1 MINLRFPTHFAPD
14 QDAFERLSEAGFLTA
29 CLQHG
34 SGISEDWTDLS
45 GLDAAELDAAYLDH
59 LAAVA
64 WIEEEVQRSTHSPHL
79 GAWTRHFEW
88 GLLRYVRDVRF
99 ALLHP
104 RVHRALTDL
113 GERSVRGSSP
123 AEVLGL

>member
-14 QDAFERLSEAGFLTA
+14 QDAFERLSRPVSDRLPAAWFRRFRRLDGPDRCRGFSA
-29 CLQHG
+29 RCR
-34 SGISEDWTDLS
+34 
-45 GLDAAELDAAYLDH
+45 YLDH

-64 WIEEEVQRSTHSPHL
+64 WIEEEVQRTTHSPHL

-88 GLLRYVRDVRF
+88 GLLRYLRDVRF

-104 RVHRALTDL
+104 RVHRALTAL
-113 GERSVRGSSP
+113 ASK
-123 AEVLGL
+123 A

>member
-1 MINLRFPTHFAPD
+1 MMNLRFPTHFAPD
-14 QDAFERLSEAGFLTA
+14 QDAFERLSEAGFLSA

-34 SGISEDWTDLS
+34 SGVSDDWTDLTDVEP
-45 GLDAAELDAAYLDH
+45 GALEAAYLDH

-64 WIEEEVQRSTHSPHL
+64 WIEEEVQRTTHSPHL

-88 GLLRYVRDVRF
+88 GLLRYLRDVRF

-104 RVHRALTDL
+104 RVDRALTAL
-113 GERSVRGSSP
+113 GEQSVRGASP
-123 AEVLGL
+123 ADVLGL

>member
-1 MINLRFPTHFAPD
+1 MINVRLPTHFAPD

-34 SGISEDWTDLS
+34 SGVTDDWADLTDVEPGAL
-45 GLDAAELDAAYLDH
+45 EAAYLDY

-64 WIEEEVQRSTHSPHL
+64 WIEEEVQRTTHSPHL

-88 GLLRYVRDVRF
+88 GLLRYLRDVRF

-104 RVHRALTDL
+104 RVHRALTAL
-113 GERSVRGSSP
+113 GEQSVRGASP
-123 AEVLGL
+123 ADVLGL

>member
-1 MINLRFPTHFAPD
+1 MINFRFPTQFAPD

-34 SGISEDWTDLS
+34 SGVSEDWTDLTDVEAS
-45 GLDAAELDAAYLDH
+45 ALDAAYLDH

-64 WIEEEVQRSTHSPHL
+64 WIEEEVQRTTHSPHL
-79 GAWTRHFEW
+79 GSWTRHFEW
-88 GLLRYVRDVRF
+88 SLLRYIRDLRF

-113 GERSVRGSSP
+113 GEQSVRGATP
-123 AEVLGL
+123 ADVLGV

>member
-1 MINLRFPTHFAPD
+1 MMNFRFPTHFAPD

-34 SGISEDWTDLS
+34 SGVSDDWTDLADV
-45 GLDAAELDAAYLDH
+45 DAAALEAAYLDH

-64 WIEEEVQRSTHSPHL
+64 YIEEEVQRTPHSPHL

-88 GLLRYVRDVRF
+88 GLLRYLRDVRF

-104 RVHRALTDL
+104 RVDRALTAL
-113 GERSVRGSSP
+113 GEQSVRGASP
-123 AEVLGL
+123 ADVLGL

>member
-1 MINLRFPTHFAPD
+1 MINFRFPTHFAPD

-29 CLQHG
+29 CLQHD
-34 SGISEDWTDLS
+34 SGVSDDWTDLTDVEAS
-45 GLDAAELDAAYLDH
+45 ALDAAYLDH

-64 WIEEEVQRSTHSPHL
+64 WIEEEVQRTTHSPHL

-88 GLLRYVRDVRF
+88 GLLRYLRDVRF

-104 RVHRALTDL
+104 RVHRALTAL
-113 GERSVRGSSP
+113 GEQSVRGASP
-123 AEVLGL
+123 ADVLGL

>member
-1 MINLRFPTHFAPD
+1 MINVRFPTHFAPD

-34 SGISEDWTDLS
+34 SSVSDDWTDLADV
-45 GLDAAELDAAYLDH
+45 DAPALEAAYLDH

-64 WIEEEVQRSTHSPHL
+64 YIEEEVQRTPHSPHL

-88 GLLRYVRDVRF
+88 GLLRYLRDVRF

-104 RVHRALTDL
+104 RVDRALTAL
-113 GERSVRGSSP
+113 GEQSVRGASP
-123 AEVLGL
+123 ADVLGL